1 MFLLLADKRSFR
13 FLPLKTPGK
22 GAIRHMAWGF
32 SLAWRPKKASSLS
45 EARPYLTF
53 LLVRWN
59 PFLRPVLLVSQKG
72 FSIICHY
79 PAGAARA
86 VFSRA
91 APLNRGGMIMS
102 RISNI
107 LTHRSILISGLF
119 LAALGGAAIAQQN
132 KDTVQV
138 PDGGLALSEFKGYE
152 TWQVVSVSQ
161 HPGIIDVILGNPTTI
176 AAYKAGIP
184 ANGKPFP
191 DGSRMVKIH
200 WNSKKYSDAFPVQAP
215 DTLHDIDT
223 MVRDSKRFTGADHW
237 GFSQFNYDTA
247 SQTFSP
253 LGKGPNC
260 GTACHQAAAAR
271 DFVFTEFPTR

>member
-1 MFLLLADKRSFR
+1 MPHNF
-13 FLPLKTPGK
+13 KTRK
-22 GAIRHMAWGF
+22 SIFIGAF
-32 SLAWRPKKASSLS
+32 
-45 EARPYLTF
+45 T
-53 LLVRWN
+53 
-59 PFLRPVLLVSQKG
+59 
-72 FSIICHY
+72 
-79 PAGAARA
+79 
-86 VFSRA
+86 
-91 APLNRGGMIMS
+91 
-102 RISNI
+102 
-107 LTHRSILISGLF
+107 

-237 GFSQFNYDTA
+237 GFSQFNYDST